1 MFNLRQGGLAIY
13 GGVIAAII
21 TVFVFSRVRK
31 LSMGLLCDTAGLG
44 LVLGQVIGRWGN
56 FFNREAFGGYT
67 DGLFAMQ
74 LPLSAVRSSDV
85 TDSLLQHVV
94 EVNGISYI
102 QVHPTFLYE
111 SLWNLI
117 LLILLILFTR
127 HKRFDGE
134 VFLLYLAGY
143 GIGRF
148 WIESLRTGLVLLP
161 VIGYPVSM
169 ALAALLCGRIGFL
182 DQSSVDMLLYA
193 FVKEEKVERA
203 LVNVDAA
210 MVDGPMRGVLQKA
223 IDHMH
228 MTFDETDVM
237 RDSLQMIEREYACSR
252 IKNVHDFIV
261 HVEIY
266 GGAIERPVE
275 LLLADKKRWE
285 QRICGSMKE
294 RRKMFVDI
302 VMSIAA
308 SLLICGMILYLPVM
322 EIDISKNLISQVLTI
337 IVVILDDLIFARA
350 QKYLAIDWLALD
362 GHTDEADAKK
372 IEEYYRYDERKEKRL
387 SVVLAVVT
395 AAGAAAAYYFGYQ
408 LMTAAALLLVALMAN
423 QHRVGRAVARKTL
436 VRSIKCAF
444 PGWLMDIV
452 AIRN

>member
-1 MFNLRQGGLAIY
+1 MLAGLGIACWMAKRTGQKTDTYFDLALVAIICSVIGARVYYVIFRWDLYKDDLLSVFNLRQGGLAIY

-56 FFNREAFGGYT
+56 FFNMEAFGGYT

-148 WIESLRTGLVLLP
+148 WIESLRTDQLLLP

-169 ALAALLCGRIGFL
+169 ALAALLVVV
-182 DQSSVDMLLYA
+182 SVSW
-193 FVKEEKVERA
+193 
-203 LVNVDAA
+203 
-210 MVDGPMRGVLQKA
+210 
-223 IDHMH
+223 I
-228 MTFDETDVM
+228 
-237 RDSLQMIEREYACSR
+237 I
-252 IKNVHDFIV
+252 IW
-261 HVEIY
+261 HV
-266 GGAIERPVE
+266 RQH
-275 LLLADKKRWE
+275 KK
-285 QRICGSMKE
+285 
-294 RRKMFVDI
+294 
-302 VMSIAA
+302 
-308 SLLICGMILYLPVM
+308 
-322 EIDISKNLISQVLTI
+322 
-337 IVVILDDLIFARA
+337 
-350 QKYLAIDWLALD
+350 
-362 GHTDEADAKK
+362 
-372 IEEYYRYDERKEKRL
+372 
-387 SVVLAVVT
+387 T
-395 AAGAAAAYYFGYQ
+395 A
-408 LMTAAALLLVALMAN
+408 
-423 QHRVGRAVARKTL
+423 
-436 VRSIKCAF
+436 
-444 PGWLMDIV
+444 
-452 AIRN
+452 